1 MQYSSFSKSICNYS
15 WTYRVCRKTYFHHG
29 YLQQT
34 GLACYYSFITLVIG
48 KTIDQIKME
57 DLFQPFGIII
67 GIFVVLGIIALMAPL
82 PEVKAAG
89 EDATTDVEEAVAC
102 PYAEGK
108 TSIMQFPH
116 LLLE

>member
-1 MQYSSFSKSICNYS
+1 
-15 WTYRVCRKTYFHHG
+15 
-29 YLQQT
+29 
-34 GLACYYSFITLVIG
+34 
-48 KTIDQIKME
+48 ME

-116 LLLE
+116 LLLGVIALFLYVGVETIALATQPDMPKHWSCRVTITDLSLPSVW